1 MIGTMFDMYT
11 GRELNEMGFKEC
23 VLGNEWFTTSN
34 NKYQSTSY
42 STSEPTEIVL
52 FNLVHDM

>member
-1 MIGTMFDMYT
+1 MFDMYT